1 MSFAIPQA
9 IQLDATLPVLPE
21 CTNTSVIISPSNGNS
36 FGPVSNNQLIFD
48 LGSSGF
54 LDPDTL
60 TFRAKIAITNATTAQ
75 SLYGGG
81 VGIINRVEV
90 YLGSTVVET
99 LNSYNL
105 LYSDM
110 VNLSYNY
117 AQKGN
122 LATTH
127 GYLDL
132 TTTPDAQNINAWD
145 IPSAGNTLFIAIPLS
160 CILSQCQ
167 KMIPL
172 FLMPQV
178 RVVMTLETLANA
190 FTGNPTTVTGYTV
203 TNAEIAYDMVKFS
216 NNVEQL
222 VKAMGGESGKLYLK
236 SQSMTFTGSSL
247 SSGTS
252 GSVQLIYNQRISSLK
267 GVLAHLTSLD
277 VAKATNRAFD
287 SVEIT
292 QGGTYQF
299 FINSIPYPS
308 RQFDTT
314 NNKSAVMAELRAF
327 IASNHNVQA
336 SNMSITPKEFSQTI
350 TSTTTSDVV
359 GKFFVGVNLEKI
371 QGDSGKSLLSGIS
384 TSNSPISLQMS
395 IPTALPNAC
404 NVYLLAVFDALIEI
418 DVNMKNASVKI

>member
-1 MSFAIPQA
+1 MSFAIPQQ
-9 IQLDATLPVLPE
+9 IQLDASLPVLPE
-21 CTNTSVIISPSNGNS
+21 CTNTSVIISPSNGGSFNNS
-36 FGPVSNNQLIFD
+36 SANQIIFD

-60 TFRAKIAITNATTAQ
+60 TFRAKIAIANATSAA

-81 VGIINRVEV
+81 VGIINRVEI

-99 LNSYNL
+99 LNNYNL

-122 LATTH
+122 LAITH

-132 TTTPDAQNINAWD
+132 TTAPTSENVNAWD
-145 IPSAGNTLFIAIPLS
+145 IPSAGNNLFIALPLS

-178 RVVMTLETLANA
+178 RIVMTLETIANA
-190 FTGNPTTVTGYTV
+190 FTGSTPTVTGYTV
-203 TNAEIAYDMVKFS
+203 TNAEISYDMVRFS

-236 SQSMTFTGSSL
+236 SQSMTFTGASL
-247 SSGTS
+247 SSGAS
-252 GSVQLIYNQRISSLK
+252 GSMQLIYNQRISSLK
-267 GVLAHLTSLD
+267 GVLAHLVSLD
-277 VAKATNRAFD
+277 GAKATNKAFD

-299 FINSIPYPS
+299 YVNSIPYPA
-308 RQFDTT
+308 RQFDCT

-336 SNMSITPKEFSQTI
+336 SNMAITQREFAQTI
-350 TSTTTSDVV
+350 TSTTTSDIV

-371 QGDSGKSLLSGIS
+371 QGDSGKALLSGIS
-384 TSNSPISLQMS
+384 TSNSPISLQIS
-395 IPTALPNAC
+395 TAVALPNAC
-404 NVYLLAVFDALIEI
+404 TVYLLCVFDALIEI